1 MSVDM
6 KIKSFP
12 QINCCYNWRKKM
24 APMLR
29 FEKKK
34 LCFLLVSSH
43 EVRKLMKL
51 TLISVTENEQW
62 EEPWIKNILYD
73 LWQGHNQNTYT
84 KKVNCLEP
92 QLMDKILSKLQG
104 NIVSTKMGM
113 DVRIS
118 KKGQWFTYRFL
129 APRFQGFKVDLRQ
142 RNRTK
147 FFLTRGSI

>member
-1 MSVDM
+1 
-6 KIKSFP
+6 
-12 QINCCYNWRKKM
+12 M

-73 LWQGHNQNTYT
+73 LWQGHKLIT
-84 KKVNCLEP
+84 KTHTQK
-92 QLMDKILSKLQG
+92 KS
-104 NIVSTKMGM
+104 IVLNHS
-113 DVRIS
+113 
-118 KKGQWFTYRFL
+118 
-129 APRFQGFKVDLRQ
+129 
-142 RNRTK
+142 
-147 FFLTRGSI
+147 